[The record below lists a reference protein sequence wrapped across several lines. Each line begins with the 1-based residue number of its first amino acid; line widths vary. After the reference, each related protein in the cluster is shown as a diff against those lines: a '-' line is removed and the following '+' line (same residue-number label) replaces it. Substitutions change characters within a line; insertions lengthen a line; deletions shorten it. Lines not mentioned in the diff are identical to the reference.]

1 MSCITTEDGP
11 ETGVVIRTE
20 REDEEE
26 AFKSSELGR
35 RGEAVAASSS
45 RLMSIGGNNSWSIG
59 SMNWARILS
68 ERLRFSIGVEAL
80 CWIGLFVISSS
91 AFPKL

>member
-1 MSCITTEDGP
+1 MAIVDGPSTGLFICIKSVVVPIVGLLSCITTEDGP

-26 AFKSSELGR
+26 AFKRSELGR

-45 RLMSIGGNNSWSIG
+45 RFM
-59 SMNWARILS
+59 
-68 ERLRFSIGVEAL
+68 
-80 CWIGLFVISSS
+80 
-91 AFPKL
+91 